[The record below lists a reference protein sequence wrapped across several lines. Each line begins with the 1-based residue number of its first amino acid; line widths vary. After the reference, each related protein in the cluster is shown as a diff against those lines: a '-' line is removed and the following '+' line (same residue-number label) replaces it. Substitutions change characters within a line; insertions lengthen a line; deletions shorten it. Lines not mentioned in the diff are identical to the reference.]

1 MASGFH
7 DRRQFVLQS
16 IRAQLAPVHRDGWP
30 FVAIFALVT
39 LMLFWLLPDVFG
51 WAGVALTG
59 WCAYFFRDP
68 MRVTPQREALVISPA
83 DGRVSAVNRVVPP
96 PQLDLGAEERM
107 RISIFMNVFDVHV
120 NRAPVSGR
128 IVRVGYVA
136 GKFINAELDKASEDN
151 ERQAFTIAMPDG
163 EKIGVVQIAGLV
175 ARRIVKFLG
184 EGDSVMAGQ
193 RIGLI
198 RFGSRVDVY
207 LPAGHNS
214 LVAVG
219 QRAVAGETVLADL
232 SAREPARLGRAS

>member
-1 MASGFH
+1 M
-7 DRRQFVLQS
+7 
-16 IRAQLAPVHRDGWP
+16 APVHREGWP
-30 FVAIFALVT
+30 FVAIFAFVT
-39 LMLFWLLPDVFG
+39 LILFWILPDLFG

-68 MRVTPQREALVISPA
+68 VRVTPLRENLVISPA
-83 DGRVSAVNRVVPP
+83 DGRVSAVNTVVPP
-96 PQLDLGAEERM
+96 PQLDLGESERM
-107 RISIFMNVFDVHV
+107 CISIFMNVFDVHV

-128 IVRVGYVA
+128 IERVAYVA

-151 ERQAFTIAMPDG
+151 ERQAFTIAMADG
-163 EKIGVVQIAGLV
+163 EKIGLVQIAGLV
-175 ARRIVKFLG
+175 ARRIVKFVG

-232 SAREPARLGRAS
+232 KAREPARPGRAS